1 MPNVVDDFI
10 AKYPQEVQTI
20 LQKIRATICKSAP
33 GAEETIGYGI
43 PTFKLNGKNLVHFSA
58 FKEHIGFYPT
68 PTGIEHFKKELSV
81 YEGAKGSVKFPLNK
95 PIPYALI
102 TKIVQF
108 RVKEVSAQT
117 APKKKITKTKVW
129 IHFLRLTPIS
139 GINEP

>member
-1 MPNVVDDFI
+1 MPASPIDEFI
-10 AKYPQEVQTI
+10 SNYPPEIQTI
-20 LQKIRATICKSAP
+20 LQKIRALIQKSAP
-33 GAEETIGYGI
+33 GAEEAMSYGI

-68 PTGIEHFKKELSV
+68 PTAIEKFKKELSA
-81 YEGAKGSVKFPLNK
+81 YEGAKGSVKFPLNQ

-117 APKKKITKTKVW
+117 APKKKSTKAK
-129 IHFLRLTPIS
+129 S
-139 GINEP
+139 

>member
-1 MPNVVDDFI
+1 MPNAFDEFI
-10 AKYPQEVQTI
+10 SNYPQDVQTI
-20 LQKIRATICKSAP
+20 LQKIRALIQKSAP

-68 PTGIEHFKKELSV
+68 PTGIEKFKKELSA

-95 PIPYALI
+95 PIPYTLI

-108 RVKEVSAQT
+108 RVKEVLAQT
-117 APKKKITKTKVW
+117 APKKKTTKPK
-129 IHFLRLTPIS
+129 S
-139 GINEP
+139 